1 MPVRYSVSSASLS
14 PSLNRFTGQKGR
26 YVPLKETIEGFKEI
40 LSGKCDDMPE
50 QAFYMVGNIE
60 EAYEKAKTLKG
71 E

>member
-1 MPVRYSVSSASLS
+1 MIVSTKGRYALRVMIDLAEHQ
-14 PSLNRFTGQKGR
+14 TER